1 MAGVGWPTTGDTLEA
16 LCRWDEREAN
26 SFQGLVF
33 LAKGESGGKLPAGEF
48 PQAPFLYACELC
60 CRPGVSQSVVEGMH
74 HTRGGFVYA
83 LYKSSPPGGPVSVCN
98 VKRWQRCLGGP
109 VASWSVG
116 GPLRSGK
123 QPLPT

>member
-60 CRPGVSQSVVEGMH
+60 SRPSLGQPVVEGMQ
-74 HTRGGFVYA
+74 HTIGGFGYA
-83 LYKSSPPGGPVSVCN
+83 LYKPSSPVGPVSVFSI
-98 VKRWQRCLGGP
+98 KR
-109 VASWSVG
+109 
-116 GPLRSGK
+116 
-123 QPLPT
+123 